1 MKRFLFTLGL
11 FSATTGLFS
20 QQIDYK
26 IVKDDAADVSN
37 LVIACD
43 FFHFDVPLQ
52 NFEGMSINVGLWGM
66 ANYKNKIIP
75 EFAIRQGWFTF
86 GRLAGGKVVPHNF
99 NLELGGSFI
108 LKSSEKIKPTKI
120 VLDRTESTNNNGD
133 VVETT
138 KFIKVPAHRVSLTGI
153 HGGLFVR
160 RSPIAAV
167 EDADGYNIGNM
178 PDYVGFSSTGIYA
191 GLIKFRTA
199 NLEISTK
206 QYNTK
211 GGGMLNCL
219 FLDAL
224 ILPVTTVKRE
234 GVSYRDYYPKNPIG
248 ARGGFRMYVPQPR
261 KQTKGKAKGMMTQME
276 IGYRPVDGIYFHG
289 SFAIALASRKST
301 KLGYVKPASEER
313 TTE

>member
-1 MKRFLFTLGL
+1 MTAAYGQ
-11 FSATTGLFS
+11 

-26 IVKDDAADVSN
+26 IIKDDAADVSN

-66 ANYKNKIIP
+66 ANYKNKIMP

-86 GRLAGGKVVPHNF
+86 GRLAGGKEIPHNF

-108 LKSSEKIKPTKI
+108 FRSAEKLKPMKI
-120 VLDRTESTNNNGD
+120 VLDVKKSTNTSGD
-133 VVETT
+133 EITTT
-138 KFIKVPAHRVSLTGI
+138 KFIKVPGHMNTYTGI
-153 HGGLFVR
+153 HGGLYVR

-167 EDADGYNIGNM
+167 EDADGYNINNM
-178 PDYVGFSSTGIYA
+178 PDYVGFSTTGIFA
-191 GLIKFRTA
+191 GIIKYRTA

-206 QYNTK
+206 QYDTK
-211 GGGMLNCL
+211 GGGMLNCF

>member
-26 IVKDDAADVSN
+26 IIKDDAADVSN

-86 GRLAGGKVVPHNF
+86 GRLAGGKEVPHNF

-160 RSPIAAV
+160 RSPIAAA
-167 EDADGYNIGNM
+167 EDADGYNLGSM

-206 QYNTK
+206 QYDTK

-219 FLDAL
+219 FIDAL

-276 IGYRPVDGIYFHG
+276 IGYRPVDGLYFHG

-313 TTE
+313 TTD